1 MKRALRIAGI
11 VWHMF
16 TLAAFGALAA
26 NQLPVGHGLV
36 AFLALLAIFG
46 AFNFAMLLEGL
57 DIETTEEKP

>member
-1 MKRALRIAGI
+1 MKIAIRIAGI
-11 VWHMF
+11 LWHMF

-26 NQLPVGHGLV
+26 NQLPLGHGLV

-57 DIETTEEKP
+57 AAETDERKP